1 MYTFVTGGY
10 RSGRSN
16 YALRRASELGPPPW
30 LYVTAGD
37 ETDDALRKRI
47 ERHRRDKEAIWRTA
61 IMPPDLRS
69 LIDPKTTEGLGALVL
84 DGFMTWLSGR
94 LATTEAHADPLLLD
108 EVEGLADRM
117 YRLPL
122 PIIVV
127 SMEMGLGGVPQGAA
141 EQRFLRVAAS
151 ANQILA
157 ANAGSVVMMVS
168 GVPLKVR

>member
-30 LYVTAGD
+30 LYVTAGE
-37 ETDDALRKRI
+37 ETDEALRKRT

-61 IMPPDLRS
+61 IMPQDLGA
-69 LIDPKTTEGLGALVL
+69 LFEPAATEGLGALVL
-84 DGFMTWLSGR
+84 DGFVTWLSGR
-94 LATTEAHADPLLLD
+94 LAASEPAADAALLD
-108 EVEGLADRM
+108 EIESVGHRM

-122 PIIVV
+122 PCIVV
-127 SMEMGLGGVPQGAA
+127 SMEMGLGGMPESPVQ
-141 EQRFLRVAAS
+141 QRFLRVAAS

-157 ANAGSVVMMVS
+157 ANAGGVVMMVS